1 MRSLLIIGALALA
14 AAGALWLF
22 QNTVDVSALCNPD
35 EACVREW
42 LGATGGW
49 AAVIAAFLTIFYL
62 SKQIS
67 DTDRQQKTAFMIS
80 LRQQR
85 ILASRTA
92 QIAGIAL
99 LEIEKQE
106 REHTSADIRPW
117 DRETIEGLIHHLRD
131 TTISSFQSEIAHPHS
146 LNAWATSIA
155 IERAYA
161 GVQPAVQIA
170 SELTH
175 KFFTDLARQADD
187 FLGEV
192 KEITGQRSKTESFGL
207 D

>member
-1 MRSLLIIGALALA
+1 MRSLLIVGALALA
-14 AAGALWLF
+14 AAGAFWLF
-22 QNTVDVSALCNPD
+22 QNTCIDVSALCNPD

-42 LGATGGW
+42 LGATSGW

-67 DTDRQQKTAFMIS
+67 DTDRHQKTAFMIS

-99 LEIEKQE
+99 HEIEKQE
-106 REHTSADIRPW
+106 REHASADIRSW

-146 LNAWATSIA
+146 LNAWATSVA

-161 GVQPAVQIA
+161 GVVPAVQTA
-170 SELTH
+170 PELTR
-175 KFFTDLARQADD
+175 KFFNDLARQAND
-187 FLGEV
+187 FLNDIEM
-192 KEITGQRSKTESFGL
+192 ITGRKYT
-207 D
+207 

>member
-1 MRSLLIIGALALA
+1 MRSLLIVGALALA
-14 AAGALWLF
+14 AAGAFWLF
-22 QNTVDVSALCNPD
+22 QNTSIDVSALCNPD

-42 LGATGGW
+42 LGATSGW

-67 DTDRQQKTAFMIS
+67 DTDRHQKTAFMIS

-106 REHTSADIRPW
+106 REYASADIRSW

-131 TTISSFQSEIAHPHS
+131 TTISSFQGEIAHPHS
-146 LNAWATSIA
+146 LNAWATSVA

-161 GVQPAVQIA
+161 GVVPAVQTA
-170 SELTH
+170 PELTR
-175 KFFTDLARQADD
+175 KFFNDLARQAND
-187 FLGEV
+187 FLNDIEM
-192 KEITGQRSKTESFGL
+192 ITGQKYT
-207 D
+207 